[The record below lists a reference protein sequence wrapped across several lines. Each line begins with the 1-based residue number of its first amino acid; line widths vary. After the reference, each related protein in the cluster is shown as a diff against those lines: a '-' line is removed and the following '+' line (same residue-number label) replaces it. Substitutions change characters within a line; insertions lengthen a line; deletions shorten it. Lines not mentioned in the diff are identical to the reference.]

1 MEVAAISEA
10 RLDVTETRAAAT
22 SGSGR
27 PVEHGRGGLLRFYRQ
42 VVAELR
48 KVVWPT
54 RQQLSTYFLV
64 VLTFVLIMIAIVSVL
79 DLVLGQA
86 MFKIFG

>member
-1 MEVAAISEA
+1 M
-10 RLDVTETRAAAT
+10 RLDVTETRATAP
-22 SGSGR
+22 SSGR
-27 PVEHGRGGLLRFYRQ
+27 PTEHGSAGPLRFYRQ

-64 VLTFVLIMIAIVSVL
+64 VLTFVLFIIAIVSVL
-79 DLVLGQA
+79 DLAFGWA
-86 MFKIFG
+86 MFKVFG